1 VKKIASLNTGMK
13 LRGGLTKEPTCAVYF
28 DFQKA
33 FDKVPHQQLLQKL
46 SSSGITGRTHQWIKS
61 WLSGRK
67 QRVVLNGQYSSEIS
81 VTSSVPQGSVLGP
94 TLFLVFINDL
104 TEKIQL
110 LNYLYADDTK
120 IIGSTATI
128 ADKQRLQDDIDNFL
142 QWSLK
147 WQMPVNVTKCNIL
160 PFGKSGG
167 LPGSDL
173 EMTKCKKT

>member
-1 VKKIASLNTGMK
+1 
-13 LRGGLTKEPTCAVYF
+13 VYF
-28 DFQKA
+28 DF
-33 FDKVPHQQLLQKL
+33 KVQHQQLLQKL

-110 LNYLYADDTK
+110 PNYLYADDTK
-120 IIGSTATI
+120 IIGLTATI
-128 ADKQRLQDDIDNFL
+128 ADKRRLQDDIVLFL
-142 QWSLK
+142 YSWKGGNGFSTRMVPKLQITSAVAK
-147 WQMPVNVTKCNIL
+147 PRVICNLGIISVENPIPPIQL
-160 PFGKSGG
+160 CRSIITITIVRG
-167 LPGSDL
+167 
-173 EMTKCKKT
+173 E